1 MLENIKCQ
9 VCIREKIMERLN
21 NILEEQLTE
30 SLDQIIISNPRRAA
44 LAQKI
49 KIRPVLLK
57 EQLNFQVTE
66 YKGKQV
72 FHENLE
78 KGALIAYILDQM
90 NSFFGQME
98 LNSASKT
105 VHVLVSKKGTVTIK
119 QKVQKNEVKPK
130 ELSHNRKKRYI
141 LEEGTAIPFLVDLGV
156 QTKEGKI
163 VNSRYDKFRQINR
176 FLEFIQDIVEALPK
190 GRELTIV
197 DFGCGKS
204 YLIFTIFKNYL
215 LEQGVDENHIISIEL
230 DQRKDKKYRNP
241 DTILDFIESS
251 IVDEEQYYVL
261 LDEVQ
266 LLEEFEEVLNSLLHI
281 KNVDVYVTGSNSK
294 FLSKDVITEFRGR
307 GDEIH
312 IYPLTFKEFMQV
324 YEGDIY
330 HGWAEYVIYGGLP
343 LTVTMKTEE
352 QKVNYLTKLFDE
364 TYLIDIIERH
374 HIEKSQELEDLV
386 NILASVI
393 GSLTN
398 VPKIE
403 ATFKS
408 VVQSNISGNTI
419 RQYIEYLEDAFV
431 INKANRYNVKG
442 RKYIGTPLKYYFED
456 VGLRNARLGFR
467 QIEET
472 HIMENIVYNELR
484 SRGYSVDVGVVEKR
498 GVNQEGKMERIYLE
512 IDFIANLGSKR
523 YYIQSAFSLPTE
535 EKRLQEKASLI
546 NVNDSF
552 KKIILVKDVM
562 NVTRDEDGITTM
574 SIYDFLLKENSLEL

>member
-1 MLENIKCQ
+1 
-9 VCIREKIMERLN
+9 
-21 NILEEQLTE
+21 
-30 SLDQIIISNPRRAA
+30 
-44 LAQKI
+44 
-49 KIRPVLLK
+49 
-57 EQLNFQVTE
+57 
-66 YKGKQV
+66 
-72 FHENLE
+72 
-78 KGALIAYILDQM
+78 M
-90 NSFFGQME
+90 N
-98 LNSASKT
+98 
-105 VHVLVSKKGTVTIK
+105 
-119 QKVQKNEVKPK
+119 
-130 ELSHNRKKRYI
+130 
-141 LEEGTAIPFLVDLGV
+141 
-156 QTKEGKI
+156 
-163 VNSRYDKFRQINR
+163 INR
-176 FLEFIQDIVEALPK
+176 DKYLNDLINRMHNGMIKVVT
-190 GRELTIV
+190 GIRR
-197 DFGCGKS
+197 CGKS
-204 YLIFTIFKNYL
+204 YLIFTIFRNYL
-215 LEQGVDENHIISIEL
+215 LNQGIDESHIICIEL
-230 DQRKDKKYRNP
+230 DQRKDRKYRNP
-241 DTILDFIESS
+241 DAILDFIESS
-251 IVDEEQYYVL
+251 IVDDEQYYVL

-281 KNVDVYVTGSNSK
+281 NNVDVYVTGSNSK

-324 YEGDIY
+324 YEGDVY

-352 QKVNYLTKLFDE
+352 QKINYLTRLFEE
-364 TYLIDIIERH
+364 TYLKDIIERH
-374 HIEKSQELEDLV
+374 HIDKTQELEDLV
-386 NILASVI
+386 NILASAI

-403 ATFKS
+403 ATFRS
-408 VVQSNISGNTI
+408 VMQSNISGNTI
-419 RQYIEYLEDAFV
+419 RQYIQYLEDAFV

-498 GVNQEGKMERIYLE
+498 GVNREGKTERTYLE
-512 IDFIANLGSKR
+512 IDFIANLGSRR
-523 YYIQSAFSLPTE
+523 YYIQSAFSMPTE
-535 EKRLQEKASLI
+535 EKRMQEKASLI

>member
-1 MLENIKCQ
+1 MS
-9 VCIREKIMERLN
+9 IM
-21 NILEEQLTE
+21 
-30 SLDQIIISNPRRAA
+30 
-44 LAQKI
+44 
-49 KIRPVLLK
+49 
-57 EQLNFQVTE
+57 
-66 YKGKQV
+66 
-72 FHENLE
+72 
-78 KGALIAYILDQM
+78 
-90 NSFFGQME
+90 
-98 LNSASKT
+98 
-105 VHVLVSKKGTVTIK
+105 SKKFN
-119 QKVQKNEVKPK
+119 QEF
-130 ELSHNRKKRYI
+130 
-141 LEEGTAIPFLVDLGV
+141 A
-156 QTKEGKI
+156 
-163 VNSRYDKFRQINR
+163 VNINR
-176 FLEFIQDIVEALPK
+176 DKYLNDLINRMHNGMIKVVT
-190 GRELTIV
+190 GIRR
-197 DFGCGKS
+197 CGKS

-241 DTILDFIESS
+241 DVILDFIESS
-251 IVDEEQYYVL
+251 IADEEQYYVL

-343 LTVTMKTEE
+343 LAVTMKTQE
-352 QKVNYLTKLFDE
+352 QKINYLTRLFEE

-374 HIEKSQELEDLV
+374 HIDKTQELEDLV
-386 NILASVI
+386 SILASAI

-408 VVQSNISGNTI
+408 VVHSNISGNTI
-419 RQYIEYLEDAFV
+419 RQYIEYLEDAFI

-456 VGLRNARLGFR
+456 VGLRNAKLGFR

-498 GVNQEGKMERIYLE
+498 GVNQKGKMERIYLE

-523 YYIQSAFSLPTE
+523 YYIQSAFSMSTE
-535 EKRLQEKASLI
+535 EKRLQEKASLV